1 MALSKEDIQRL
12 NMSMPVANDLKIGDL
27 LAKLEASSGATVEV
41 KWADVTGK
49 PSTFPPSSHTHTIA
63 NVTGLQAAL
72 DGKLT
77 ASKAASQANSTATDV
92 EGLKADLNALLAKL
106 KAAGQMA

>member
-1 MALSKEDIQRL
+1 MALSVNDIKRL
-12 NMSMPVANDLKIGDL
+12 NESMPVANDLKIGDL
-27 LAKLEASSGATVEV
+27 LAKLESSSGATVEI

-63 NVTGLQAAL
+63 NVTGLQTAL

>member
-1 MALSKEDIQRL
+1 M
-12 NMSMPVANDLKIGDL
+12 
-27 LAKLEASSGATVEV
+27 

-63 NVTGLQAAL
+63 NVTGLQTAL